1 MLASH
6 RTRGLRRVCSQAF
19 GRVAGTPRSTTTRG
33 VYAVSQKMK
42 SGSNSDATTLW
53 RQWYDNATKVW
64 TNTLGGDGEA
74 YLDPFGVYRLWLK
87 GAQESQGHAE
97 QALQQMD
104 PVELWKE
111 WFDAAAGMWRTVA
124 GSTPADPLG
133 FTTQWLEMVEETR
146 AKAFSKDGPPLD
158 PLSFFREWYE
168 RTSET
173 WSTVVGDVIGTE
185 AFIQSASRFL
195 DSYTSYN
202 RTLRQTAETQLH
214 TMQMPTRSDIARV
227 AGLVVALEDKVD
239 QLQDAFD
246 ARADEQ
252 APQAATLDAVTTLDK
267 RISGI
272 ESKVD
277 ALLSSLARLETDS
290 RAAAARE
297 HDQAENSGQPARR
310 APAQRVGR
318 TSAASTAATRTGRTN
333 E

>member
-1 MLASH
+1 
-6 RTRGLRRVCSQAF
+6 
-19 GRVAGTPRSTTTRG
+19 

-42 SGSNSDATTLW
+42 SGSNSDATALW

-104 PVELWKE
+104 PVEMWKE

-133 FTTQWLEMVEETR
+133 LTTQWLEMVEETR

-195 DSYTSYN
+195 DSYTSYQ

-239 QLQDAFD
+239 LLQDAFE

-252 APQAATLDAVTTLDK
+252 APPAATLDAVTALDK

-272 ESKVD
+272 ETKVD

-290 RAAAARE
+290 RAAAAARE
-297 HDQAENSGQPARR
+297 HGQADSSGQPARR
-310 APAQRVGR
+310 APAQRAGR
-318 TSAASTAATRTGRTN
+318 SSAASAAATRTGRTN
-333 E
+333 ESRARRGTTKKGPEA